1 MKKTLFATIAASVVM
16 FSLAG
21 LYTGVLAHDFIV
33 NHVDPTLLRT
43 PPNLTLVAFGYFVLA
58 LLMAL
63 LYPRLVR
70 VSGSSAMCG
79 LRFGLVAGVCWLM
92 PYSLVLFGVY
102 KFPYVALPLDFVW
115 ALVEQGIGGLVIGLI
130 YGK

>member
-43 PPNLTLVAFGYFVLA
+43 PPNLTLVAFGYFVLSDN
-58 LLMAL
+58 
-63 LYPRLVR
+63 YLVW
-70 VSGSSAMCG
+70 SS
-79 LRFGLVAGVCWLM
+79 
-92 PYSLVLFGVY
+92 
-102 KFPYVALPLDFVW
+102 DN
-115 ALVEQGIGGLVIGLI
+115 
-130 YGK
+130 